1 MVSMDSMESM
11 GSMEFHGIHGFDHS
25 LGSLGEF
32 TNPLGGSDG
41 ALGSMGPW
49 DRGDLGLKD
58 VADCQIHSHH
68 FTSAVLPPF
77 TWHKIELE
85 IRWGSHVP
93 TGFYSTVGQRLA
105 NRYRASLSIIQVLMQ
120 MN

>member
-1 MVSMDSMESM
+1 MIET
-11 GSMEFHGIHGFDHS
+11 GIS
-25 LGSLGEF
+25 E
-32 TNPLGGSDG
+32 TNLRRSTKK
-41 ALGSMGPW
+41 LRST
-49 DRGDLGLKD
+49 GLHKWAP
-58 VADCQIHSHH
+58 VADWQIHSHH

-85 IRWGSHVP
+85 IRWGSHAP

-105 NRYRASLSIIQVLMQ
+105 NLYRASLSIIQVLMQ